1 MNAEKFTQKSVD
13 VIRKAQSIAVMMSNQ
28 VIEPVH
34 ILAGLVKQDGGL
46 IPQLLKKMNIDTD
59 IFGQEVDRKISALP
73 KVTGSG
79 RSNEVGITADC
90 DRMLNSAEKIAS
102 DMKDEFISVEHIM
115 LALIDCKDR
124 DVSQLMKNFAITKE
138 NFLSAL
144 MSVRGNTRVTSENP
158 EDTYDVLTKY
168 GQELVD
174 LARRN
179 KLDPVIGRD
188 SEIRNVIRILSRKT
202 KNNPVLIGEPG
213 VGKTAI
219 AEGLALRIV
228 AGDVPDSLKD
238 RKVFSLDMG
247 ALVAGAKYRGEFE
260 ERLKAVLNEIKNS
273 NGQILLFIDE
283 LHTIVGAGKSDG
295 AMDAG
300 NLLKPMLARG
310 ELHCIGAT
318 TLNEYRQY
326 IEKDPALERRFQPVM
341 VDEPTVEDT
350 ISILRGLKERYEVFH
365 GVKINDNA
373 LISAAVLSN
382 RYITDRFLPDK
393 AIDLIDEACA
403 TIRTEMDPMPTEL
416 DEIARKI
423 VQLEIEEAALKKEND
438 NISQE
443 HLAEIQKEL
452 AELRDKFSGMKAKW
466 ENEKSDISA
475 VQKLREEI
483 ESVSKDIDKAE
494 REYDLN
500 KAAELKY
507 GKLPQLRKELSELE
521 QKAEKDI
528 GDDRLLRDK
537 VTEDEI
543 AKIVCRWTGI
553 PVSKLMEGE
562 KEKVLGL
569 EGLLHKRVIG
579 QDEAVTKVSEAIL
592 RSRAG
597 IQNPDRPIGSFLF
610 LGPTGVGKTE
620 LAKALSEILFDD
632 ERNMIRID
640 MSEYM
645 EKFSVSRLIG
655 APPGY
660 VGYDEG
666 GQLTE
671 AVRRKPYSV
680 VLFDEIEKA
689 HPDVFNI
696 LLQVLDDGRITDS
709 QGRTVDFKNTII
721 ILTSNLGS
729 PYILEGIDENGNI
742 TDEARGQVETL
753 LKQQFRP
760 EFLNRLDE
768 IIFYK
773 PLAKTEIIKIVD
785 LMLADLQKRLDD
797 KHLRINVSDAAKHYI
812 VEHGYDPNFGARPL
826 RRFIQSRVET
836 IAAKKI
842 IGGNLSAGDVIDIDL
857 DENGNLTAD

>member
-365 GVKINDNA
+365 GVFRLRFSQTVTSPTDSFPIRRSTS
-373 LISAAVLSN
+373 LMRRVLLS
-382 RYITDRFLPDK
+382 
-393 AIDLIDEACA
+393 
-403 TIRTEMDPMPTEL
+403 
-416 DEIARKI
+416 
-423 VQLEIEEAALKKEND
+423 
-438 NISQE
+438 
-443 HLAEIQKEL
+443 
-452 AELRDKFSGMKAKW
+452 
-466 ENEKSDISA
+466 
-475 VQKLREEI
+475 VQKWI
-483 ESVSKDIDKAE
+483 
-494 REYDLN
+494 
-500 KAAELKY
+500 
-507 GKLPQLRKELSELE
+507 Q
-521 QKAEKDI
+521 
-528 GDDRLLRDK
+528 
-537 VTEDEI
+537 
-543 AKIVCRWTGI
+543 CRQNLMKF
-553 PVSKLMEGE
+553 PV
-562 KEKVLGL
+562 
-569 EGLLHKRVIG
+569 R
-579 QDEAVTKVSEAIL
+579 
-592 RSRAG
+592 
-597 IQNPDRPIGSFLF
+597 
-610 LGPTGVGKTE
+610 
-620 LAKALSEILFDD
+620 
-632 ERNMIRID
+632 
-640 MSEYM
+640 
-645 EKFSVSRLIG
+645 
-655 APPGY
+655 
-660 VGYDEG
+660 
-666 GQLTE
+666 
-671 AVRRKPYSV
+671 
-680 VLFDEIEKA
+680 
-689 HPDVFNI
+689 
-696 LLQVLDDGRITDS
+696 
-709 QGRTVDFKNTII
+709 
-721 ILTSNLGS
+721 
-729 PYILEGIDENGNI
+729 
-742 TDEARGQVETL
+742 
-753 LKQQFRP
+753 
-760 EFLNRLDE
+760 
-768 IIFYK
+768 
-773 PLAKTEIIKIVD
+773 
-785 LMLADLQKRLDD
+785 
-797 KHLRINVSDAAKHYI
+797 
-812 VEHGYDPNFGARPL
+812 
-826 RRFIQSRVET
+826 
-836 IAAKKI
+836 
-842 IGGNLSAGDVIDIDL
+842 
-857 DENGNLTAD
+857 